1 MPPRSDGSTE
11 PEPARRQSHRVDS
24 CLLCRSK
31 DVAVAVDG
39 RIVTTSCRDCE
50 AVLQIEFDPP
60 DDPGVRARIERLD

>member
-1 MPPRSDGSTE
+1 MPLRSDGSPE

-24 CLLCRSK
+24 CLLCQSK

-39 RIVTTSCRDCE
+39 RLVTTSCCDCE